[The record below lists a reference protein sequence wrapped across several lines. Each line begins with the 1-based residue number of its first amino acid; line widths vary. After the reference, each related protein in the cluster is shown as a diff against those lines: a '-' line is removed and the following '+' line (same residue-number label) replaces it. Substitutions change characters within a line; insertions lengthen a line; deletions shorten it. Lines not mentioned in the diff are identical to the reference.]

1 VNVEKDYIYE
11 NGSPEKISGLPNPSL
26 YDQYYINK
34 YSFPKGLIAT
44 KKAEK
49 DKIANRK
56 SLYDIK
62 APNLRKGISG
72 WKLTRRPHE
81 WSVNNM
87 HGSFENQM
95 IQNGK
100 I

>member
-1 VNVEKDYIYE
+1 MV
-11 NGSPEKISGLPNPSL
+11 
-26 YDQYYINK
+26 
-34 YSFPKGLIAT
+34 AT
-44 KKAEK
+44 RKAEK
-49 DKIANRK
+49 EKIANRK

-81 WSVNNM
+81 WSDNNM
-87 HGSFENQM
+87 NASFENQI

>member
-1 VNVEKDYIYE
+1 MNGENDYSYE
-11 NGSPEKISGLPNPSL
+11 QGSPEKISGLPNPSL

-34 YSFPKGLIAT
+34 YSFPKGLIAV

-62 APNLRKGISG
+62 TPNLRKGISG
-72 WKLTRRPHE
+72 WKLTRRPHQWNAE
-81 WSVNNM
+81 NM
-87 HGSFENQM
+87 HASFEN
-95 IQNGK
+95 
-100 I
+100 